1 MFRVRLT
8 NGLCVGVEMQT
19 ETEEVKAAKKAH
31 QCSWCGKKIDVGQP
45 YMRYRWF
52 GDDGVSTVKEHPEC
66 YEAMNELIDF
76 DGEVLFS
83 PGDNPRGCNCGHD
96 HGCERC
102 EANKAQTH
110 NVQYAP

>member
-8 NGLCVGVEMQT
+8 NGLCVGDEMQT